1 LNVSEERLTRVEFIF
16 QAAAD
21 LPPAD
26 RAAFLGEH
34 CGDNPALRDL
44 VEDLLER
51 HDGGMGGFLKP
62 DATDRIRL
70 EETPGPRTFDR
81 VGPYRLQ
88 DRIGC
93 GGMGEVWTAEQLS
106 PVRRTVA
113 LKLIKAGMDSRQ
125 VLARFEAERQAL
137 ALMDHPYIAKVFDA
151 GVTELGH
158 PYFVM
163 EHVPGVP
170 IADYC
175 DQHRLDTKERLK
187 LFERVCE
194 GVQHAH
200 QKAVIHRDIKPA
212 NILVVDVDG
221 QPLPR
226 IIDFGVAKATT
237 QKLSEKTI
245 HTALGQIIGT
255 PEYMSPEQADL
266 ASEDVDTRT
275 DVYSLGVVLY
285 ELLVGAL
292 PFDPDEL
299 RKAGFEGFLKMLRE
313 RDPPRPSTKISTL
326 GEKTTEIA
334 RARRT
339 EPHRL
344 AGQLKGDLDWIVMR
358 SLEKDRRR
366 RYGSPGELA
375 QDIRRHLS
383 DQPVLA
389 RPPSAV
395 YRSRKF
401 VKRHQVGVGFAAMGC
416 LAVGAGL
423 IVVAVQQAEIKAARD
438 EAMLVT
444 TSIEEML
451 TSVDPTR
458 RGRDVSVR
466 EMLDETARTLGEKF
480 QDQPLVESRLRLTV
494 GNTYYALG
502 EHGAAVEHLLRA
514 VEIRR
519 ERFGEEDLGTLEAR
533 NDLARAYLG
542 QGLTGEAEAL
552 SRETL
557 ELARRGLGQEH
568 PETLDSMSVL
578 ANASFSQGRSE
589 EAEALFRQTLDI
601 QRRVFGEEH
610 PNTLISMGNLA
621 VTYSSQDRHGEAEV
635 LERDTLETQRRILG
649 EEHPSTLL
657 VAGSLAT
664 TYAHQG
670 RYEEAEILQRETLE
684 IQRRVLGEEHPS
696 TLRSMGNL
704 ASTYKNLGRYDAAE
718 ALRRET
724 LEIHRRVHGEGHPS
738 TLYTMEILAALY
750 KDQGRYDEAEALQRG
765 ALEISRRVLG
775 EEHSKTLH
783 RMDRLAAIFR
793 AQGRLDQAEELRR
806 EILEISRRVLGEDH
820 PTTNGVRY
828 NLACQAAARGDR
840 DEAIAIL
847 REALDNG
854 YRQSNMWILDDPELA
869 TLHGD
874 REFEA
879 IVEELSRRNEEPA
892 AAGRAT
898 EGE

>member
-1 LNVSEERLTRVEFIF
+1 VSEERLTRAESIF

-21 LPPAD
+21 LPLGD
-26 RAAFLGEH
+26 REAFLAEQ
-34 CGDNPALRDL
+34 CGDDPALRDL

-51 HDGGMGGFLKP
+51 HDGGMGSFLKP
-62 DATDRIRL
+62 DVADRIAPD
-70 EETPGPRTFDR
+70 ETPGPRTFDR
-81 VGPYRLQ
+81 IGPYRLER
-88 DRIGC
+88 RIGF

-106 PVRRTVA
+106 PFRRTVA

-151 GVTELGH
+151 GVTGLGH

-175 DQHRLDTKERLK
+175 DQRRLDTKERLK

-200 QKAVIHRDIKPA
+200 QKAVIHRDIKPT
-212 NILVVDVDG
+212 NILVVDVG
-221 QPLPR
+221 GKPLPK

-237 QKLSEKTI
+237 RKLSEKTI

-255 PEYMSPEQADL
+255 PEYMSPEQADP
-266 ASEDVDTRT
+266 ASEDVDTRA

-299 RKAGFEGFLKMLRE
+299 RKAGFEGLLKTLRE
-313 RDPPRPSTKISTL
+313 RDPPRPSTKILTL

-344 AGQLKGDLDWIVMR
+344 AGQLKGDLDWIVMG
-358 SLEKDRRR
+358 SLEKDRHR
-366 RYGSPGELA
+366 RYGSPSELA

-383 DQPVLA
+383 DQPVVA
-389 RPPSAV
+389 RPPNAV
-395 YRSRKF
+395 YQSRKF
-401 VKRHQVGVGFAAMGC
+401 VKRHRVGVGVAATIF
-416 LAVGAGL
+416 LAVA
-423 IVVAVQQAEIKAARD
+423 VVLVVITIQKAEIEAARD
-438 EAMLVT
+438 EAMLVI

-466 EMLDETARTLGEKF
+466 AMLDETAETLGEKF
-480 QDQPLVESRLRLTV
+480 RDRPLVEARLRLTV

-502 EHGAAVEHLLRA
+502 EYRAAMEHLRRA
-514 VEIRR
+514 VKIRR
-519 ERFGEEDLGTLEAR
+519 ERLGEEDLGTLEAR
-533 NDLARAYLG
+533 NGLARAYLRH
-542 QGLTGEAEAL
+542 GLSGEAEAL
-552 SRETL
+552 ARETL

-568 PETLDSMSVL
+568 SETLATMSVL
-578 ANASFSQGRSE
+578 ASAIFSQGRSE
-589 EAEALFRQTLDI
+589 EAEALFRELLEV
-601 QRRVFGEEH
+601 QRRVLGEEH
-610 PNTLISMGNLA
+610 PNTLISIGNLA
-621 VTYSSQDRHGEAEV
+621 AAYSSQDRHGEAEV
-635 LERDTLETQRRILG
+635 FQRETLDSQRRIFG

-657 VAGSLAT
+657 VAGSLAN
-664 TYAHQG
+664 TYAHLG
-670 RYEEAEILQRETLE
+670 RYEEAETLQRQTLE

-704 ASTYKNLGRYDAAE
+704 ASTYKNLGRYDDAE

-724 LEIHRRVHGEGHPS
+724 LEIQRRVLGEEHPS
-738 TLYTMEILAALY
+738 TLYTMEILARFY
-750 KDQGRYDEAEALQRG
+750 KKQDRYDDAETLQRE

-775 EEHSKTLH
+775 EEHQKTL
-783 RMDRLAAIFR
+783 DRKDALAAVFW
-793 AQGRLDQAEELRR
+793 AQGRHDEAEGLRR
-806 EILEISRRVLGEDH
+806 ETLEISRRVLGEGH
-820 PTTNGVRY
+820 PTTNRARY
-828 NLACQAAARGDR
+828 NLACYAAVRGNR
-840 DEAIAIL
+840 DEAIAFL
-847 REALDNG
+847 RDALDNG
-854 YRQSNMWILDDPELA
+854 YRQPNMVILDDPDLA
-869 TLHGD
+869 SLHGD

-879 IVEELSRRNEEPA
+879 IVEEMVRRNEEPP

-898 EGE
+898 EDE